1 MADDD
6 TTRIIRP
13 KSTPQDNVN
22 TTKVMG
28 KEDFATTARREDSD
42 TRLFRPSS
50 ESKQT
55 SETEGDFGTDPVVGW
70 LVVVEGNGK
79 GNSLVIGYGV
89 NGIGRDRDE
98 RISLPFGDEQIS
110 RKGHAYLTYDG
121 KNKKFF
127 LQHGQGVNLTYLNDQ
142 AVLQV
147 VELSGRE
154 IIGIGDTKLAFVPFC
169 GEKFSW

>member
-13 KSTPQDNVN
+13 KASPQEDIS

-28 KEDFATTARREDSD
+28 RDDFSTTARREDSH
-42 TRLFRPSS
+42 TRLFRPGSELKQQGEASVDFSS
-50 ESKQT
+50 
-55 SETEGDFGTDPVVGW
+55 DPVVGW
-70 LVVVEGNGK
+70 LVVIDGYGK
-79 GNSLVIGYGV
+79 GSSLVIGYGV

-127 LQHGQGVNLTYLNDQ
+127 LQHGQGVNLTYLNEQ

-147 VELSGRE
+147 VELNGRE
-154 IIGIGDTKLAFVPFC
+154 VIGIGETKLVFVPFC
-169 GEKFSW
+169 GESFSW